1 MLRRIVQLAVAVL
14 GLLILQQAAANA
26 ADFTVNSDLDTAD
39 AAPGNGICATADG
52 VCTLRAAVAET
63 EATAAMDT
71 IRIPA
76 MSITLGSSIQFS
88 KSTVV
93 IGAGAR
99 STIITGSPGVVLFRV
114 TGLQQEFRGMSFQ
127 GASTNSFG
135 ALAVYQNANAV
146 TTLNRVRVTQNT
158 TTAGGAAYPPVTA
171 TAGELIVQDSEISN
185 NSVAST
191 SGQVLGGGIHVSGA
205 STKLTVINS
214 TIANNTAQ
222 ASDSSAF
229 GGGIFGNQASVDVR
243 HTTVAGNAARNTKS
257 VSALGG
263 NIYSTGPTTIRD
275 SIIANGVA
283 QFSNSNNCWGS
294 TFTFAGRNIA
304 SDSTCP
310 ASATMQITDPQLSAM
325 ADNGGPTNTMIPA
338 LNSPAVNAVTPCT
351 SSSDQRGQQ
360 RPIGPGCDIGAVEI
374 GADIRSAQS
383 ISNPAP
389 SPGSDVVIT
398 ATFSNAGMDD
408 APSTT
413 GTITVPKA
421 SAVLSTTVTQGTCSI
436 AGTTVNCGLGTLKR
450 SQPATVIAVIRAP
463 SAGDVTS
470 TASVSSPLTD
480 AAPGNNTSSVTASV
494 KGGTPQPA
502 PQPQPTAC
510 SNVISGT
517 PKNDRLKGTPNGDTI
532 RGRAAADRVKGLAG
546 NDCLFGDGGADRI
559 VGGAGSDRISGGAG
573 NDVIRAKDGTRDVIR
588 CGAGRDTV
596 VADRSDKVRK
606 DCERVRRR

>member
-1 MLRRIVQLAVAVL
+1 MLRRIVQLAVALL

-26 ADFTVNSDLDTAD
+26 ADFTVNSNLDTAD
-39 AAPGNGICATADG
+39 AAPGNGLCATAAG
-52 VCTLRAAVAET
+52 VCTLRAAVAEA

-76 MSITLGSSIQFS
+76 MTITLGSSIQFS

-93 IGAGAR
+93 VGAGAR

-114 TGLQQEFRGMSFQ
+114 TGLQQEFRDVSFQ
-127 GASTNSFG
+127 GASSNSSG
-135 ALAVYQNANAV
+135 ALAVYQSANAV

-158 TTAGGAAYPPVTA
+158 ATATGTAYAPVTA

-185 NSVAST
+185 NSVSST
-191 SGQVLGGGIHVSGA
+191 SGQAQGGGIHVSGA

-222 ASDSSAF
+222 ATNSSSF
-229 GGGIFGNQASVDVR
+229 GGGIFSYQSPVEVR
-243 HTTVAGNAARNTKS
+243 HTTLAGNAARNTLTL
-257 VSALGG
+257 AGTGG
-263 NIYSTGPTTIRD
+263 NIYSAGPTTIRD
-275 SIIANGVA
+275 SIIANGQA
-283 QFSNSNNCWGS
+283 ALSASRNCGGS
-294 TFTFAGRNIA
+294 AFTFAGRNIS

-310 ASATMQITDPQLSAM
+310 ASANLQIIDPQLSAI

-338 LNSPAVNAVTPCT
+338 INSPAVNAITPCA

-374 GADIRSAQS
+374 GADLRSAQT

-389 SPGSDVVIT
+389 SPGSDVVLT

-421 SAVLSTTVTQGTCSI
+421 RAVLSTTVTQGTCSI

-450 SQPATVIAVIRAP
+450 SQPATVIVVIRAP
-463 SAGDVTS
+463 GAGDVTS

-480 AAPGNNTSSVTASV
+480 GAPGNNTSSVTASV
-494 KGGTPQPA
+494 TGGTPGPG

-517 PKNDRLKGTPNGDTI
+517 PKNDRLKGTANGDTI
-532 RGRAAADRVKGLAG
+532 RGRAGADRVKGLAG
-546 NDCLFGDGGADRI
+546 DDCLFGDGGADRI

-573 NDVIRAKDGTRDVIR
+573 NDVIRAKDGTRDVVR